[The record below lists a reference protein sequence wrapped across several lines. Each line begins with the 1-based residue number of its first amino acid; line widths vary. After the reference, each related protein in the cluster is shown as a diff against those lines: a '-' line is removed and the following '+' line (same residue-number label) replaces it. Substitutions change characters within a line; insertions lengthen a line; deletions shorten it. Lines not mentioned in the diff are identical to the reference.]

1 MIGSHRQ
8 KIYDEQVL
16 NNPYEVIEI
25 KNNEKITLRK
35 QKLNE
40 KIIKM
45 RKQNLVK
52 SEFDLNINI
61 KPEMKFK
68 IKKFEDSYE
77 QVIRYLKSNNKDL
90 IKYSLNE
97 LNFFFMFNDL
107 NAKEQIMIIEKP
119 FFKILLKLGNTFIED
134 KNINDLYKI
143 LYILINIQVCE
154 VGTKEYCK
162 ELYSKDFLEFYNKC
176 MIVWDNDKEIF
187 NLIRWIIYSLTIIND
202 YLNLELLRSDVFLS
216 ILDFYE
222 NQNIKENEDKKL
234 TLKLINYCLD
244 ISNLE
249 SLLND
254 DDITIIDKCLGQLE
268 KDLFSTNSAELLYLI
283 YRGIYLISNLDT
295 DYNFNKRIIDGGV
308 TLRILKTKFN
318 ELKINKFIMK
328 IIDFS
333 LRIIANNLTASD
345 KDCEIIYDLNII
357 DFYNNLLERFDDY
370 KIIRNILIG
379 LANIAVGSN
388 RNVILNS
395 KIWEEKYIQKYCNIL
410 DEFKI
415 SYIKIVKYMV
425 YHADFTILKF
435 IFNTKILH
443 YFLFLIATN
452 NKSKIVYRK
461 ILKLIDSYLKKFN
474 KENKETEEYLLIFHK
489 LKDIIQSSDII
500 NDMDN
505 INIITIITENIKNN
519 YN

>member
-1 MIGSHRQ
+1 
-8 KIYDEQVL
+8 
-16 NNPYEVIEI
+16 
-25 KNNEKITLRK
+25 
-35 QKLNE
+35 
-40 KIIKM
+40 
-45 RKQNLVK
+45 
-52 SEFDLNINI
+52 
-61 KPEMKFK
+61 
-68 IKKFEDSYE
+68 
-77 QVIRYLKSNNKDL
+77 
-90 IKYSLNE
+90 
-97 LNFFFMFNDL
+97 
-107 NAKEQIMIIEKP
+107 
-119 FFKILLKLGNTFIED
+119 
-134 KNINDLYKI
+134 
-143 LYILINIQVCE
+143 
-154 VGTKEYCK
+154 
-162 ELYSKDFLEFYNKC
+162 

-295 DYNFNKRIIDGGV
+295 DYNFNKRIIEGGV